1 MTLANAPLWLETARV
16 SATDLPDGASEI
28 FFARGLDRQMTD
40 LPVGQ
45 QLRDVSSS
53 FRGATTSRA
62 SDVQLHIAESITTIA
77 SMDSGP
83 APSKSAAADLA
94 NDIAELG

>member
-28 FFARGLDRQMTD
+28 FFAQGLDGQMTD

-45 QLRDVSSS
+45 ASPIAQAKFVSTRTRRISS
-53 FRGATTSRA
+53 RAFRGSP
-62 SDVQLHIAESITTIA
+62 Q
-77 SMDSGP
+77 G
-83 APSKSAAADLA
+83 
-94 NDIAELG
+94 